1 MPRYC
6 LFGDTVNTA
15 SRMEST
21 GVRKCP
27 TPITYRPNNLP
38 LLFFQALRIHC
49 SKQCKDLLVKLGG
62 YHLLERGI
70 VSMKGKGEQQ
80 TYWLIGEDPDCRT
93 ARNKERAKRRTLQD
107 ANNTKNGHL
116 DVNGHC
122 IVTRSSLKNKNNSS
136 RSPLPRCSSF
146 ESPKKLRF
154 ASGENLETH
163 TKVQLLEIIADSSPC
178 KNFTHASSSC
188 PCIENLAN
196 SAANLARSVLT
207 RDDRLIKPI
216 CCSVPSLYPHFGVPF
231 PNALSAPAS
240 PGRPYDA
247 SNVYLSKYADCDD
260 SVLWK
265 ESAPLLKVGKMDRE
279 C

>member
-1 MPRYC
+1 
-6 LFGDTVNTA
+6 
-15 SRMEST
+15 
-21 GVRKCP
+21 
-27 TPITYRPNNLP
+27 
-38 LLFFQALRIHC
+38 
-49 SKQCKDLLVKLGG
+49 
-62 YHLLERGI
+62 
-70 VSMKGKGEQQ
+70 MKGKGEQQ
-80 TYWLIGEDPDCRT
+80 TYWLIGEDAEFR
-93 ARNKERAKRRTLQD
+93 ARRNEQRVKRRAKD
-107 ANNTKNGHL
+107 TKNGLL

-122 IVTRSSLKNKNNSS
+122 IVTRSSLKNKNNS
-136 RSPLPRCSSF
+136 RSPIPRCSSF

-178 KNFTHASSSC
+178 KRLHPLDLNHASTSC

-196 SAANLARSVLT
+196 SAANLARSVLSK
-207 RDDRLIKPI
+207 DDDKLIIKPI
-216 CCSVPSLYPHFGVPF
+216 CCSVPSLYPHLGVPF

-265 ESAPLLKVGKMDRE
+265 ESAPLLKVGEMDRK